1 MAAGRDDEILFV
13 GGRRTVSHRRSV
25 AAGGKLCFPQ
35 LLPGIGV
42 EAAKETIRRTGD
54 ENKPAGSDDGS
65 AEADGAR
72 RNLLGMRAAKILH
85 RAERDLP
92 AYLSF
97 RHVHRG
103 EHSPG
108 WRAAR
113 KIGRRLD
120 KSAIEA
126 VRRPQLVAVIPVLG
140 GARVAIVIFFTGNQ
154 AGDGDEMIDIGHED
168 AALGVEGVP
177 APGHPAEVAWNHE
190 RAFEAGRCENP
201 FVAKVREVIAAP
213 VAVFGSRPP
222 GLVGGKSLR
231 SERRRLYRER
241 LCRRSDF
248 AGNVG
253 LRDGTLLDRED
264 GLARVAAEDVEESG
278 LVALNDDGDV
288 FAVNVQCGEQRRG
301 GTVKVPQIVMNEL
314 KAPDELAGFATQGD
328 HGVGPL
334 VVARAKAAVV
344 VGTGTPGRDKE
355 QVARGIHGHDGP
367 GVAAATAP
375 GAVLAFRCRS
385 GGIRGKR
392 IPAPAESAGAGIIG
406 THDATGHVLAM
417 VVVDR
422 GADDYEIVDDGR
434 RGSHVVPAWVV
445 LEHVTEADL
454 TGFAQ
459 VAAGCAGRGV
469 HGDEAGVL
477 RGLEDAAP
485 ARLLG

>member
-1 MAAGRDDEILFV
+1 MAAGRDDEILFA
-13 GGRRTVSHRRSV
+13 GLGHTVSHRRSV

-35 LLPGIGV
+35 LLAGIGV
-42 EAAKETIRRTGD
+42 ETAEEAIRRTGN
-54 ENKPAGSDDGS
+54 ENKPARGDDGS
-65 AEADGAR
+65 AEADGAG
-72 RNLLGMRAAKILH
+72 RNLLRMGAAKILH

-92 AYLSF
+92 ANLSM
-97 RHVHRG
+97 RHVHRR

-113 KIGRRLD
+113 KVGRRLN

-126 VRRPQLVAVIPVLG
+126 VGRPQLVAVIPVLG
-140 GARVAIVIFFTGNQ
+140 ARAEIAIFFTGNQ

-168 AALGVEGVP
+168 AALRVEGVP
-177 APGHPAEVAWNHE
+177 APGHAAEVAWNHE
-190 RAFEAGRCENP
+190 RAREAGRCENP

-213 VAVFGSRPP
+213 VTVFGSRSP

-288 FAVNVQCGEQRRG
+288 FAVNVQGGEQRRG

-392 IPAPAESAGAGIIG
+392 IPAPAESARAGIIG
-406 THDATGHVLAM
+406 THDATGHVHAM

-454 TGFAQ
+454 TGFAK

-477 RGLEDAAP
+477 RG
-485 ARLLG
+485 